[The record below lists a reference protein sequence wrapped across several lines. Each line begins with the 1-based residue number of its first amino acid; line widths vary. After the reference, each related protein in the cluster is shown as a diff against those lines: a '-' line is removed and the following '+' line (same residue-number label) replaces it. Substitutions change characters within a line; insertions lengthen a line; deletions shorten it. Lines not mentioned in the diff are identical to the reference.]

1 VEIIQALLLGIV
13 QGLTEFLPISSS
25 AHLIV
30 VRLLIGG
37 PEPALAFDLALHLG
51 TLVAV
56 LTFFW
61 RDLFGMALALPRALL
76 AGRLLHDPEARL
88 ALLILAGSV
97 PAGLVGLIFGDLIEA
112 VFHQEAGLRQSLVI
126 IALMLMVLAVLL
138 WVVERQAE
146 HRRDIKDLT
155 WADTVLIGA
164 AQALALVPGVSR
176 SGSTITAGL
185 WLGLTRPAAARY
197 SFLLG
202 TPIILLAGLKEGVAV
217 VQAGLLAA
225 TGLPF
230 VVGFLASAVVGY
242 LCIKFLIQYL
252 QFRTMTVFVV
262 YRLIVGGGLLLFSL
276 TR

>member
-56 LTFFW
+56 LGFFW

-76 AGRLLHDPEARL
+76 AGRLLDDPQARL
-88 ALLILAGSV
+88 ALLIVAGSV
-97 PAGLVGLIFGDLIEA
+97 PAGVVGLIFGDLIEA

-126 IALMLMVLAVLL
+126 IALMLILLAGLL

-146 HRRDIKDLT
+146 RRRDIKDLS
-155 WADTVLIGA
+155 WGDTVLIGV

-185 WLGLTRPAAARY
+185 FVGLTRPAAARY

-202 TPIILLAGLKEGVAV
+202 TPIILLAGLKEGVTV

-230 VVGFLASAVVGY
+230 AVGFLASAVVGY
-242 LCIKFLIQYL
+242 FCIKYLLRFL

-262 YRLIVGGGLLLFSL
+262 YRLILGVGLLLVSL
-276 TR
+276 MR